1 MKPRATYSKDYKKG
15 QELKKIRETCRCEDR
30 RCLILLKEIIRQ
42 KEGYVI
48 ELDEYS
54 RLQAILKEFEEQI
67 QGGQKQN
74 DN

>member
-1 MKPRATYSKDYKKG
+1 MKEPRATYAKDYKKA

-30 RCLILLKEIIRQ
+30 RCLIILKDIIRN

-67 QGGQKQN
+67 KS
-74 DN
+74 